1 MKKPSIKGDAIAK
14 MADASAIN
22 QAAVPQA
29 DAAKAPTLG
38 RTYRPAPMKGPVQGA
53 VPVAPQAPQRM
64 AFGGPTPAAPKPAI
78 PKGDVLSGLASGLRE
93 TPAGV
98 NNGAANNFNAGA
110 IGDGST
116 GGVAANPVGGLD
128 DRLSAGPDYG
138 TPEYGAGDFGSG
150 DLVGAVNAPPMSE
163 ADRDQRE
170 RDALDKQIRDFV
182 SGRVSGANDVDTTE
196 QEALI
201 RDLVEGKTGAALVD
215 QRARGGRAG
224 FATSGAQMAMEGD
237 IRKQA
242 GQAASGDILDLRRT
256 EQQRAFDNAT
266 KAIET
271 ESGMRSA
278 ASDDALR
285 RMFLESL
292 QAEAG
297 LEAPGGTAADAIVG
311 GGDALVGAVGGQTTK
326 PSTATSGSKPTVSAP
341 PAGFTLYQTLSNG
354 DQLWK
359 SPNDPGDNSTVVVVK
374 GNA

>member
-1 MKKPSIKGDAIAK
+1 MMPTIPLKRKVRTDAMAQ
-14 MADASAIN
+14 MADTNAIS
-22 QAAVPQA
+22 QAAVPQG
-29 DAAKAPTLG
+29 DIAKAPTLA
-38 RTYRPAPMKGPVQGA
+38 RTYRPPPLAGKGQGAGPQRQSMAMPQQGAPM
-53 VPVAPQAPQRM
+53 
-64 AFGGPTPAAPKPAI
+64 APKS
-78 PKGDVLSGLASGLRE
+78 GVLAGLASGL
-93 TPAGV
+93 
-98 NNGAANNFNAGA
+98 AGA
-110 IGDGST
+110 KPPSRALDPGVVGSDRGPVSGVP
-116 GGVAANPVGGLD
+116 GGQPTPGVIANPNEG
-128 DRLSAGPDYG
+128 S
-138 TPEYGAGDFGSG
+138 GDFGNG
-150 DLVGAVNAPPMSE
+150 TPPSMPPKGPPLSPE
-163 ADRDQRE
+163 AQAQAD
-170 RDALDKQIRDFV
+170 RDALDQQIRDFV
-182 SGRVSGANDVDTTE
+182 SGRVTGANDVDTTE

-224 FATSGAQMAMEGD
+224 FATSGAQQAIEGD

-297 LEAPGGTAADAIVG
+297 LETGAGGSAADAVG
-311 GGDALVGAVGGQTTK
+311 AGVDGIVGAVGGDTQK
-326 PSTATSGSKPTVSAP
+326 PSTANAGGGRQTVSAP

-359 SPNDPGDNSTVVVVK
+359 SPDDPGDNSTVVIVK